1 MRVFA
6 HRQQLLVGLV
16 WTLAW
21 LFVSPAESGRISI
34 PDLAKPDPGITGR
47 VHTALGTLPLSFIE
61 NQGQLDDRVAY
72 YIQGRDTAIY
82 FTSKGVAFALTGPA
96 PWGVADALP
105 RRAAV
110 RPVAFGAAPDSE
122 ATRQRWGIMLEFLG
136 ANPDVKPVGLESA
149 PAVVSYFKGPREQWK
164 TGLPTYAS
172 VVYSDLWPGIDLVYS
187 GNAGRLKYTFLVKP
201 GADPKKIKLAYRGA
215 SDVRL
220 SEAGRLEVTTPVGG
234 FSDDKPYVYQE
245 VDGRQVEVAAA
256 YALEP
261 TAASHSHSFRIG
273 AYDTSLPLVLDP
285 AVLLYAGYIGG
296 SGEDR
301 GLGIAV
307 DSGGNTYVTGYTTS
321 TEATFP
327 VTVGP
332 DLTFNGGGTDAFV
345 AKVNAA
351 GTALVYASYIGGSA
365 GDGGW
370 GIAVDGAG
378 NAYVTGQTSSSETT
392 FPVTVGPRLTYN
404 GGLNNGALDAFVA
417 KVNPAGTA
425 LVYCGY
431 IGGTVNDIGYGIA
444 VDGAGN
450 AYVTGYTASTAATFP
465 VTVGPSLI
473 SNGGLDAFV
482 AKVNAAGTALVYA
495 GYIGGNRDEI
505 GWGIAVDG
513 AGNAY
518 VTGQTQSSEATF
530 PVTVGPGLTYGGG
543 SFDAFVAKVNAAGT
557 ALVYAGYIG

>member
-1 MRVFA
+1 
-6 HRQQLLVGLV
+6 
-16 WTLAW
+16 
-21 LFVSPAESGRISI
+21 
-34 PDLAKPDPGITGR
+34 
-47 VHTALGTLPLSFIE
+47 
-61 NQGQLDDRVAY
+61 
-72 YIQGRDTAIY
+72 
-82 FTSKGVAFALTGPA
+82 
-96 PWGVADALP
+96 
-105 RRAAV
+105 
-110 RPVAFGAAPDSE
+110 
-122 ATRQRWGIMLEFLG
+122 MLEFLG

-261 TAASHSHSFRIG
+261 TAASDSHSYSFRIG

-307 DSGGNTYVTGYTTS
+307 DSGGNAYVTGYTTS

-327 VTVGP
+327 VSVGP

-345 AKVNAA
+345 AKVNAS
-351 GTALVYASYIGGSA
+351 GTALVYASYIGGRA
-365 GDGGW
+365 GDAGW

-392 FPVTVGPRLTYN
+392 FPVTVGPRLTYS
-404 GGLNNGALDAFVA
+404 GGN
-417 KVNPAGTA
+417 
-425 LVYCGY
+425 
-431 IGGTVNDIGYGIA
+431 
-444 VDGAGN
+444 
-450 AYVTGYTASTAATFP
+450 S
-465 VTVGPSLI
+465 
-473 SNGGLDAFV
+473 DAFV
-482 AKVNAAGTALVYA
+482 AKVNAAGTALAYA

-518 VTGQTQSSEATF
+518 VTGQTQSGEATF

-557 ALVYAGYIG
+557 ALVYAGYISGSGDDFGYGIAVDGASNAYVTGYTTSTEASFPVTVGPDLTYNGGWDAFVAKVNPAGSALVYAGYIGGSGLDVGRGIAVDNTGNAYVSGYTNSTE